1 MRDRSGIV
9 RAQCGHSAGTV
20 RAPRERCTFGM
31 KCGCLRWASNT
42 RKSPLGLPGAHSLSE
57 PPSSM
62 LPPPAARSRA
72 HRCFMSPTA
81 ARTVEGDVATAV
93 RRRRF
98 RNSSFDSFLLVGQEP
113 SRSRMR
119 WLTQRLMERILHV
132 RDQRPACHARLGLA
146 QTHTKTPRPPRPQCW
161 YWLPAAFA
169 TCKIVSSRAGGGNCA
184 VALAI
189 LSPGRGREGF
199 ANLRGWLLG

>member
-1 MRDRSGIV
+1 MRALCGHCTGALYRHRGPHVFDLSRQDPKYSLDASDCPHMRDRSGIV

-20 RAPRERCTFGM
+20 RAPRERCTFGI

-72 HRCFMSPTA
+72 HRRLMSPTA
-81 ARTVEGDVATAV
+81 ARTEEGDVATAV

-98 RNSSFDSFLLVGQEP
+98 KNSSLDSFLLAGQEP
-113 SRSRMR
+113 SCSRMR

-132 RDQRPACHARLGLA
+132 RDQRPTRRARLGLA
-146 QTHTKTPRPPRPQCW
+146 
-161 YWLPAAFA
+161 
-169 TCKIVSSRAGGGNCA
+169 
-184 VALAI
+184 
-189 LSPGRGREGF
+189 
-199 ANLRGWLLG
+199 